1 MIPKISKINMLFGNL
16 YFDLLREAK
25 SNCSLN
31 AKSNSFSNS
40 VRLFLMVMSTS
51 VYHEFILMDFPNN
64 LDIFLKSFYTFISIS
79 TA

>member
-16 YFDLLREAK
+16 FFDPLRESK
-25 SNCSLN
+25 DICSLN
-31 AKSNSFSNS
+31 AKSNSISNS

-51 VYHEFILMDFPNN
+51 VYHECILMDFPNT
-64 LDIFLKSFYTFISIS
+64 LEILIKSFYTFISIS